1 MKKLLLLIIP
11 FFYLQTVLA
20 YQEKIV
26 ENNNQWGGKTIQ
38 SEFKENEQ
46 PPEVIIYAEINNFN
60 QLGIKKIIEFYD
72 FDSVLRKAVVFYKPT
87 TNTELDFKKVTDYFN
102 EKGDHIKSEHIFN
115 SKFANKKGFYKKIAY
130 YKKSGFNQEE
140 FFYTQTQT
148 KEQGYFKSI
157 LYKDFTGDVVKIDRF
172 NIKNQLLQDTN

>member
-11 FFYLQTVLA
+11 FFYFQTALA
-20 YQEKIV
+20 YQETIV

-87 TNTELDFKKVTDYFN
+87 ANAELDFKKVTDFFN

-115 SKFANKKGFYKKIAY
+115 SKIANKKGFYKKITY

-140 FFYTQTQT
+140 FFYTQEQT

-157 LYKDFTGDVVKIDRF
+157 LYKDFTGDVIKIDRF
-172 NIKNQLLQDTN
+172 NINNQLLQDTN